1 VAICGILTYHPPH
14 PTTAHTAP
22 IDPDAAE
29 PNVPTIA
36 QLITV
41 DRNSPVPLY
50 FQVAQGIERLIESG
64 ELGAGARLENEITL
78 ADQLG
83 VSRPTMRQ
91 AIQHLVDKGLLVRKR
106 GVGTQVVH
114 SRVRRQ
120 VELTSLYDDLSRTH
134 RHPHTEVLSLTS
146 IPAPDEVASA
156 LRLAPGAEVIALER
170 LRYADE
176 EPLALMRNYLPE
188 GLAELSPDRLAER
201 GLYQLLRESG
211 TQLRMAD
218 QTIGARRAGA
228 AEARLLHEARG
239 AALLTM
245 TRTAYDHYGQPVEY
259 GSHVYRASLYSFE
272 LTLMAR

>member
-1 VAICGILTYHPPH
+1 MLSI
-14 PTTAHTAP
+14 
-22 IDPDAAE
+22 AE
-29 PNVPTIA
+29 
-36 QLITV
+36 LITV
-41 DRNSPVPLY
+41 DRSSPVPLY
-50 FQVAQGIERLIESG
+50 FQVAQGIERLIDTG
-64 ELGAGARLENEITL
+64 ELAAGARLENEIAL

-120 VELTSLYDDLSRTH
+120 VELTSLYDDLSRNH
-134 RHPHTEVLSLTS
+134 RRPRTEVLSLTTA
-146 IPAPDEVASA
+146 PAPDDAAAA
-156 LRLAPGAEVIALER
+156 LRLHPGTEVVSLER
-170 LRYADE
+170 LRYADD
-176 EPLALMRNYLPE
+176 EPLALMHNYLPV
-188 GLAELSPDRLAER
+188 GIAEITVERLAQR

-218 QTIGARRAGA
+218 QTIGARKAGA
-228 AEARLLHEARG
+228 AEARLLHESRG

-245 TRTAYDHYGQPVEY
+245 TRTAYDHLGHPVEY
-259 GSHVYRASLYSFE
+259 GAHVYRASLYSFE